1 MTNDKSERK
10 IMKTYLISA
19 ESTNMKV
26 KAHIEANS
34 ITEAIETF
42 LKDYSKEIDS
52 TEETRLQTISFF
64 VTVTK
69 I

>member
-1 MTNDKSERK
+1 MK
-10 IMKTYLISA
+10 IYFVNA
-19 ESTNMKV
+19 ESINMKV

-42 LKDYSKEIDS
+42 LKDYSVEINS
-52 TEETRLQTISFF
+52 TEETRIQTISFF

>member
-1 MTNDKSERK
+1 
-10 IMKTYLISA
+10 MKTYFISA

-34 ITEAIETF
+34 ITEAIEIF

-69 I
+69 R

>member
-1 MTNDKSERK
+1 
-10 IMKTYLISA
+10 MKTYLISA
-19 ESTNMKV
+19 ESMNMKV
-26 KAHIEANS
+26 KAKIEANS

-52 TEETRLQTISFF
+52 TEETRIQTISFF

-69 I
+69 IMPNF

>member
-1 MTNDKSERK
+1 
-10 IMKTYLISA
+10 MKTYLISA
-19 ESTNMKV
+19 ESMNMKV
-26 KAHIEANS
+26 KAKIEANS

-52 TEETRLQTISFF
+52 TEETRIQTISFF

>member
-1 MTNDKSERK
+1 MK
-10 IMKTYLISA
+10 IYFVNA
-19 ESTNMKV
+19 ESINMKV
-26 KAHIEANS
+26 KAPIEANS

-42 LKDYSKEIDS
+42 LKDYSVEINS
-52 TEETRLQTISFF
+52 TEETRIQTISFF